1 MSLKTK
7 GKVFIAFLLTLIGV
21 TVMCACAGKQRKY
34 YEIPEAES
42 EQQANL
48 VWEGK
53 SNYAIIYGKDA
64 AASEE
69 TAAKE
74 LQKYLKKMTGADCGL
89 RTMPQSPRENMRFW
103 SGKQIGKKT
112 EATL

>member
-64 AASEE
+64 AASEK

-74 LQKYLKKMTGADCGL
+74 LQKYLKKMTVAA
-89 RTMPQSPRENMRFW
+89 P
-103 SGKQIGKKT
+103 KIV
-112 EATL
+112 